1 MRRIPDKQDA
11 ANHLNYTGSR
21 LARLTVVRF
30 GLVSLANEGLYFV
43 LYWLAYRLTQNTTST
58 LALAG
63 AICILVNGYTHARI
77 TFQVRFH
84 WRLLLGYLL
93 IQLFCFALSFAVG
106 MIAKSAGASEFL
118 IAFLTY
124 TFWALCSYILSRRL
138 FQNSPSDKSSLP
150 SSRGLGKMQSMH
162 SKE

>member
-1 MRRIPDKQDA
+1 
-11 ANHLNYTGSR
+11 
-21 LARLTVVRF
+21 
-30 GLVSLANEGLYFV
+30 LYFI
-43 LYWLAYRLTQNTTST
+43 LYWLAFRLTQDTSAT
-58 LALAG
+58 LAVAG

-84 WRLLLGYLL
+84 WRLLLGYLQ
-93 IQLFCFALSFAVG
+93 IQLFCFALSFVVG
-106 MIAKSAGASEFL
+106 MIAKRARAAEVV

-138 FQNSPSDKSSLP
+138 FQNSPSDNSSLP
-150 SSRGLGKMQSMH
+150 SSRRLEKMQSMH